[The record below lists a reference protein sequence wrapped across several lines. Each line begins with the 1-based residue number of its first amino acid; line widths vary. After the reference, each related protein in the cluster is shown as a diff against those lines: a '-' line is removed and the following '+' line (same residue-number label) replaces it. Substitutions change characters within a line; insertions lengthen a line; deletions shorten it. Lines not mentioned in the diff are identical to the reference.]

1 MLDYGYVFVTP
12 EYIEGNG
19 KSVHIFEVEKMN
31 VKNGKTNYEYKI
43 RAVDGQEKRTEKEL
57 KKDEFKHR
65 KTKKEVRATAAD
77 LQNRGK
83 NVCGQCV
90 ATFYSR

>member
-1 MLDYGYVFVTP
+1 MAYAFVEP

-19 KSVHIFEVEKMN
+19 KNMHIFPIRRNERGVIVSSFSCCGNEEV
-31 VKNGKTNYEYKI
+31 
-43 RAVDGQEKRTEKEL
+43 L
-57 KKDEFKHR
+57 SEFKYISIC
-65 KTKKEVRATAAD
+65 KNKSEVRATAAD
-77 LQNRGK
+77 LQNSGK